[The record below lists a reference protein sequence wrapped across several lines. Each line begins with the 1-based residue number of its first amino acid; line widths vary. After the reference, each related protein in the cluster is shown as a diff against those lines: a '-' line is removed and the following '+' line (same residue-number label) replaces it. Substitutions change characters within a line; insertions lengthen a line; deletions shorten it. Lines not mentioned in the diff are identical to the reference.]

1 MSAVTSVPPLVVG
14 RAGPLDQLRTTWDA
28 AREEG
33 ARTVLVAGEAGM
45 GKTTLVTR
53 FAELLS
59 DEADV
64 VSGQCIAFAGDG
76 MPYAAV
82 VQILRTLVERHGQ
95 DAVLEWAGAGW
106 TSLGAV
112 LPGLSAP
119 ASASDMERLRLYE
132 AVARVLEGAARQRP
146 LLVVVEDLHWGDPST
161 WHLLRFLAAALGDA
175 PLLVLATYRDDELPG
190 RHPLRPVLA
199 ELLRQ
204 RGTTRLDLGP
214 LEADAVADLV
224 TALAPG
230 LSAGTTA
237 TIVRRSEGVPYFV
250 DELAR
255 AAAEGV
261 SMPGTLRDA
270 LLARVR
276 SVGEETHQVLR
287 IASAAGLQVEHELL
301 AEVAELPAQRLD
313 AALREAVDAVVLVPA
328 GTGYRFRHAL
338 LSQVVHD
345 DLLPGEHARLHS
357 RFADVLAR
365 RPDLSVAHSHDLIHH
380 LFAAHRQDEGFRAAL
395 ARAAERTPAHH
406 QALALYE
413 QALDVWDR
421 VTAPEAVAGPRDHV
435 LQEAAGAAVRAG
447 EPERALALAE
457 ASLREAAPGLDPEV
471 RAQRLA
477 LKARAMGNLMREGTV
492 EVLREAVA
500 LTSPERPTAVRAMAL
515 ELLSTHLILGGRHE
529 EGLAVADQALA
540 AADAVGEAAYR
551 GSARNSRAMAL
562 CAMGQEELGMA
573 EMEAARED
581 SETRPRTTVRY
592 WINWSNQLNLAG
604 RFAEARDAA
613 LAGMERTRA
622 EGLERSGGIMLIG
635 NAAEPMIALGQ
646 LDEAERMVRR
656 ALEQAPPPNYVLHL
670 RILTACIAMWRDR
683 TDEVEQ
689 VLADYADV
697 LAGRGQA
704 QFVHDLTLLDA
715 WRQLL
720 GPVPDPAGAWR
731 RVQRVLVAPE
741 GAAPARLWQLAFLA
755 AAALRSRADEG
766 RTRPGE
772 EDPDLAVLRRQL
784 ERMPDCR
791 ARATWEPLVTAEL
804 ADDFPTWRAALD
816 DPGVA
821 AGQVVMRPYAAI
833 GLGRALVAAG
843 ERSAA
848 EPVLLEARDRA
859 RQLGAQALVRAADDV
874 RRRAGIAGPRRRT
887 TGPTELTD
895 REREVL
901 ALVAEG
907 RTNGEIAAALFIST
921 KTASVHVSNILAKLG
936 VSGRGEA
943 AALAHTR
950 PQLLGAAGV

>member
-1 MSAVTSVPPLVVG
+1 MTSLAPLVVG
-14 RAGPLDQLRTTWDA
+14 RAGPLDQLRSAWDA

-53 FAELLS
+53 FAELLA

-64 VSGQCIAFAGDG
+64 VSGQCVAFAGDG

-95 DAVLEWAGAGW
+95 DVVLEWAGAGW
-106 TSLGAV
+106 ASLGAV
-112 LPGLSAP
+112 VPGLAAP
-119 ASASDMERLRLYE
+119 TSGSDVERLRLYE
-132 AVARVLEGAARQRP
+132 AIARVLEGAARQRP

-214 LEADAVADLV
+214 LDPDSVADLV

-230 LSAGTTA
+230 VSDA
-237 TIVRRSEGVPYFV
+237 TRAAIVRRSEGVPYFV

-255 AAAEGV
+255 AAAGGI

-276 SVGEETHQVLR
+276 SVREETHQVLR
-287 IASAAGLQVEHELL
+287 AVSAAGLEVEHELL
-301 AEVAELPAQRLD
+301 AEVVDLPAGQLD
-313 AALREAVDAVVLVPA
+313 AALREAVDAVVLVPS

-338 LSQVVHD
+338 LSQVLHD

-380 LFAAHRQDEGFRAAL
+380 LFAAHRLDEGFRAAL
-395 ARAAERTPAHH
+395 TRAAERTPAHH
-406 QALALYE
+406 EALALYE

-421 VTAPEAVAGPRDHV
+421 VSEPESVAGSRDHV
-435 LQEAAGAAVRAG
+435 LQEAAGAAIRAG
-447 EPERALALAE
+447 EAERALALVE
-457 ASLREAAPGLDPEV
+457 ASLREAPRGLDPEV
-471 RAQRLA
+471 RAHRLG
-477 LKARAMGNLMREGTV
+477 LKARAMGNLMRDGSV

-500 LTSPERPTAVRAMAL
+500 LTSPERPTAVRAMVL
-515 ELLSTHLILGGRHE
+515 ELLSTFLMLTGQHQ
-529 EGLAVADQALA
+529 EGLEVADEAIA
-540 AADAVGEAAYR
+540 AADAVGETAYR

-562 CAMGQEELGMA
+562 CAMGEEELGMA
-573 EMEAARED
+573 EMEAARAD
-581 SETRPRTTVRY
+581 SETRPRTTVRF

-604 RFAEARDAA
+604 RFREARDAA
-613 LAGMERTRA
+613 LAGVERTRA
-622 EGLERSGGIMLIG
+622 EGLERSGGIMLVG

-646 LDEAERMVRR
+646 LDDADRMVRR
-656 ALEQAPPPNYVLHL
+656 ALEQSPPPNYVVHL
-670 RILTACIAMWRDR
+670 RTLQAWTSLWRDR
-683 TDEVEQ
+683 PHEVEQ
-689 VLADYADV
+689 VLVDYCEV
-697 LAGRGQA
+697 LAGRGQP
-704 QFVHDLTLLDA
+704 QFVHELAVIDA
-715 WRQLL
+715 WRHLL
-720 GPVPDPAGAWR
+720 APQPDAAAAWR
-731 RVQRVLVAPE
+731 RAQQVLAAPR

-755 AAALRSRADEG
+755 AAALRA
-766 RTRPGE
+766 RTDDAGA
-772 EDPDLAVLRRQL
+772 DLAA
-784 ERMPDCR
+784 ERSLLAGQVDALPSCLVRPM
-791 ARATWEPLVTAEL
+791 WEPLVVAEL
-804 ADDFPTWRAALD
+804 ADDVASWRAALEASAVV
-816 DPGVA
+816 GGHA
-821 AGQVVMRPYAAI
+821 ALEPWAGI
-833 GLGRALVAAG
+833 GLGRSLVAAG
-843 ERSAA
+843 RRADA
-848 EPVLLEARDRA
+848 EPVLVRAGDRA
-859 RQLGAQALVRAADDV
+859 REVGMPVLTRVADDV

-887 TGPTELTD
+887 AAPTELTD

-907 RTNGEIAAALFIST
+907 RTNGEIASALFIST

-950 PQLLGAAGV
+950 PELLGVRDA

>member
-1 MSAVTSVPPLVVG
+1 MSAVTSLAPLVVG
-14 RAGPLDQLRTTWDA
+14 RAGPLDQLRSTWDG
-28 AREEG
+28 ARDEG

-53 FAELLS
+53 FAELIA

-64 VSGQCIAFAGDG
+64 VSGQCVAFAGDG

-82 VQILRTLVERHGQ
+82 VQILGTLVGQHGQ
-95 DAVLEWAGAGW
+95 DVVLEWAGAGW
-106 TSLGAV
+106 ASLGAV
-112 LPGLSAP
+112 LPGLAAP
-119 ASASDMERLRLYE
+119 TSESGMERLRLYE
-132 AVARVLEGAARQRP
+132 AVARVLEGAARRRP

-204 RGTTRLDLGP
+204 RGTTRLDVGP
-214 LEADAVADLV
+214 LDPEAVADLV

-230 LSAGTTA
+230 VTDA
-237 TIVRRSEGVPYFV
+237 TRGAIVRRSEGVPYFV

-255 AAAEGV
+255 AAADGV

-287 IASAAGLQVEHELL
+287 AASAAGLQVEHELL
-301 AEVAELPAQRLD
+301 AEVADLPGAQLD
-313 AALREAVDAVVLVPA
+313 AALREAVDAVVLVPS

-338 LSQVVHD
+338 LSQVLHD
-345 DLLPGEHARLHS
+345 DLLPGEHARLHG

-365 RPDLSVAHSHDLIHH
+365 RPDLSVANSHDLIHH
-380 LFAAHRQDEGFRAAL
+380 LFAAHRLEDGFRAAL
-395 ARAAERTPAHH
+395 RRAAERTPAHH
-406 QALALYE
+406 ESLTLYE
-413 QALDVWDR
+413 QALEVWDR
-421 VTAPEAVAGPRDHV
+421 VSDPDAVAGPRDHV
-435 LQEAAGAAVRAG
+435 LQEAAGAAIRAG
-447 EPERALALAE
+447 EPERALALVE
-457 ASLREAAPGLDPEV
+457 ASLREAPGGLDPEV
-471 RAQRLA
+471 RAHRLA

-492 EVLREAVA
+492 EVLKEAVA
-500 LTSPERPTAVRAMAL
+500 LTSPERPTAVRAMVL
-515 ELLSTHLILGGRHE
+515 ELLGTYLMLAGRHA
-529 EGLAVADQALA
+529 EGLTVADQALE
-540 AADAVGEAAYR
+540 AADAVGETAYR

-573 EMEAARED
+573 EMEAARAD

-592 WINWSNQLNLAG
+592 WINWSNQLNLVG
-604 RFAEARDAA
+604 RFREARDVA
-613 LAGMERTRA
+613 LAGVERTRA
-622 EGLERSGGIMLIG
+622 EGLERSGGVMLIG

-646 LDEAERMVRR
+646 FDQAERMVRR
-656 ALEQAPPPNYVLHL
+656 ALEQSPPPNYVLHL
-670 RILTACIAMWRDR
+670 SLLAASIALWRDR
-683 TDEVEQ
+683 VDEVDQ
-689 VLADYADV
+689 VLADYPDI

-704 QFVHDLTLLDA
+704 QFVHELTILDA
-715 WRQLL
+715 WRNLL
-720 GPVPDPAGAWR
+720 APAPDPSATWR
-731 RVQRVLVAPE
+731 RTQQVLAAPD

-755 AAALRSRADEG
+755 AAALRTRTDDGEVALAADRALL
-766 RTRPGE
+766 TRQVAE
-772 EDPDLAVLRRQL
+772 L
-784 ERMPDCR
+784 PDCL
-791 ARATWEPLVTAEL
+791 ARPMWEPFVRAEL
-804 ADDFPTWRAALD
+804 TDDVGAWRAALE
-816 DPGVA
+816 DPAVTAGHVA
-821 AGQVVMRPYAAI
+821 LRPWAGI
-833 GLGRALVAAG
+833 GLGRALVGAG
-843 ERSAA
+843 KRSAA
-848 EPVLLEARDRA
+848 EPVLTGARDQARA
-859 RQLGAQALVRAADDV
+859 LGMPVLERLAEDV
-874 RRRAGIAGPRRRT
+874 RRRAGITGPRRRT

-936 VSGRGEA
+936 VTGRGEA

-950 PQLLGAAGV
+950 PELLGAAGV

>member
-1 MSAVTSVPPLVVG
+1 MSAVTTVAPLVVG
-14 RAGPLDQLRTTWDA
+14 RAAPLDQLRRTWDA
-28 AREEG
+28 ARQDG

-53 FAELLS
+53 FAEMLD

-64 VSGQCIAFAGDG
+64 VSGQCVAFAGDG

-82 VQILRTLVERHGQ
+82 VQILNTLVERHGQ

-106 TSLGAV
+106 ASLGAV
-112 LPGLSAP
+112 LPGLAAP
-119 ASASDMERLRLYE
+119 GSGSDMERLRLYE
-132 AVARVLEGAARQRP
+132 AIARALEGAARQRP
-146 LLVVVEDLHWGDPST
+146 LLVIVEDLHWGDPST

-175 PLLVLATYRDDELPG
+175 PLMVLATYRDDELPG

-214 LEADAVADLV
+214 LQPDAVTDLV

-230 LSAGTTA
+230 LSAATTA

-255 AAAEGV
+255 AAAEGI

-276 SVGEETHQVLR
+276 SVDQETHHVLQA
-287 IASAAGLQVEHELL
+287 ASAAGLQVEHELL
-301 AEVAELPAQRLD
+301 AGVLDLPAPQLD

-328 GTGYRFRHAL
+328 ATGYRFRHAL
-338 LSQVVHD
+338 LSQVLHD

-380 LFAAHRQDEGFRAAL
+380 LFAAHRLDEGFRAAL
-395 ARAAERTPAHH
+395 TRAAERTPAHH
-406 QALALYE
+406 QVLALYE

-421 VTAPEAVAGPRDHV
+421 VAGPEAVAGPRDHV

-457 ASLREAAPGLDPEV
+457 ASLREAPPGLDPEV
-471 RAQRLA
+471 RAYRLA
-477 LKARAMGNLMREGTV
+477 LKGRAMGNLMREGTV
-492 EVLREAVA
+492 DVLREAVA
-500 LTSPERPTAVRAMAL
+500 LTAPGRPTAVRAMAL
-515 ELLSTHLILGGRHE
+515 DLLGTHLMLTGQHE
-529 EGLAVADQALA
+529 EGLAVADETIA
-540 AADAVGEAAYR
+540 AADAVGEPSYR

-562 CAMGQEELGMA
+562 CAMGQEERGMA
-573 EMEAARED
+573 EMEAARAD
-581 SETRPRTTVRY
+581 SETRPRTSVRY

-604 RFAEARDAA
+604 RFREARDAA
-613 LAGMERTRA
+613 LSGVERTRA
-622 EGLERSGGIMLIG
+622 EGLERSGGVMLIG

-646 LDEAERMVRR
+646 LDQADRMVCR
-656 ALEQAPPPNYVLHL
+656 ALEQSPPPNYVLHL
-670 RILTACIAMWRDR
+670 RMLQGWTALWRDR
-683 TDEVEQ
+683 LDEVEQ
-689 VLADYADV
+689 VLLDYSDI
-697 LAGRGQA
+697 LAGRGQQ
-704 QFVHDLTLLDA
+704 QFVHELTLIDA
-715 WRQLL
+715 WRHLL
-720 GPVPDPAGAWR
+720 RPRPDASAAWHR
-731 RVQRVLVAPE
+731 AQRVLAEPR

-755 AAALRSRADEG
+755 AAALRA
-766 RTRPGE
+766 RTDDG
-772 EDPDLAVLRRQL
+772 DPDLAEDRDLLAGQVAAL
-784 ERMPDCR
+784 PDCLVR
-791 ARATWEPLVTAEL
+791 PMWEPLVRAERADDIEAWRSAL
-804 ADDFPTWRAALD
+804 ADPA
-816 DPGVA
+816 VA
-821 AGQVVMRPYAAI
+821 AGHVALVPCAGI

-848 EPVLLEARDRA
+848 EPVLTRA
-859 RQLGAQALVRAADDV
+859 RERADDVGVPVLARLAEDV

-887 TGPTELTD
+887 GGPTELTD

-901 ALVAEG
+901 ALVAAG
-907 RTNGEIAAALFIST
+907 RTNGEIAGELFIST

-950 PQLLGAAGV
+950 PGLLDPARV